1 MNNTIANIPDIH
13 KDYFNYITG
22 KRIIFVGP
30 APNMIGRK
38 LGEWIDS
45 FDVIIR
51 TNHFPVLMKENKSL
65 AIDYGKKCHVLYTN
79 MQYYHRM
86 RPYPLEEYKNIGIK
100 WLCMRQCKDV
110 DYRFLH
116 RNIKIRVIWKSDKQV
131 KKFLKVPL
139 MGNVIIYDVS
149 ECIPAE
155 LVVVGIDFYKSAGE
169 NYSAYVPGYILKPI
183 QKENEKLKLG
193 QGVGHDP
200 VDNARYTADMY
211 DRGMITMPNFIVEN
225 MREVLQ

>member
-1 MNNTIANIPDIH
+1 MMNAISNLPEIH
-13 KDYFNYITG
+13 KDYFNYLTG

-45 FDVIIR
+45 FDIVIR

-65 AIDYGKKCHVLYTN
+65 AIDYGKKCHVLYIN
-79 MQYYHRM
+79 MQYYRKTKFF
-86 RPYPLEEYKNIGIK
+86 PIDLYKSLGIK
-100 WLCMRQCKDV
+100 WLCMRQCKDI
-110 DYRFLH
+110 DYRMYHNNF
-116 RNIKIRVIWKSDKQV
+116 KVRVISKINKQI
-131 KKFLKVPL
+131 KKFIKVPL

-149 ECIPAE
+149 ECNPGEFA
-155 LVVVGIDFYKSAGE
+155 VAGIDFYKSAGR
-169 NYSAYVPGYILKPI
+169 NYSAYIPGYIPQPI
-183 QKENEKLKLG
+183 RKENEKLKLG

-200 VDNARYTADMY
+200 VENARYTAVIY
-211 DRGMITMPNFIVEN
+211 DRGMITMPDFILKS